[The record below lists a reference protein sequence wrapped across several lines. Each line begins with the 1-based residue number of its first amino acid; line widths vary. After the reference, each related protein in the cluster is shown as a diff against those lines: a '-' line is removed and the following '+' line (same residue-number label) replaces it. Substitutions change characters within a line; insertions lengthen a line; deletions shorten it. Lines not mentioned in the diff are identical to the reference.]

1 MENTA
6 SHETVYKLA
15 HRADKA
21 NLSSDCYVGS
31 LVGLMLDSENLKGA
45 RTKFTRLVSLSMV
58 LLCMRASTPVA

>member
-21 NLSSDCYVGS
+21 NFSVNCYVGS
-31 LVGLMLDSENLKGA
+31 LLAVCSKSQWSIIREILHNLA
-45 RTKFTRLVSLSMV
+45 YE
-58 LLCMRASTPVA
+58 